1 MEIKFNNFKPSGK
14 IDIPCSKSYAHR
26 ALIAAFIANKG
37 AVIEL
42 NQLSDDILTTLDC
55 LKKLGGN
62 FVLEENK
69 IIFKSR
75 KNCSKEVT
83 LNVKESG
90 STLRFLLPLSAYICE
105 KVILI
110 GSERLFKRPLKVYLE
125 YFNKYD
131 VDYKMEKD
139 RLIINQKLPLY
150 DLQIEDT
157 SSSQFI
163 TGGLFL
169 IA

>member
-42 NQLSDDILTTLDC
+42 NQLSDDILATLGC

-69 IIFKSR
+69 IIFK
-75 KNCSKEVT
+75 
-83 LNVKESG
+83 
-90 STLRFLLPLSAYICE
+90 
-105 KVILI
+105 
-110 GSERLFKRPLKVYLE
+110 
-125 YFNKYD
+125 
-131 VDYKMEKD
+131 
-139 RLIINQKLPLY
+139 
-150 DLQIEDT
+150 
-157 SSSQFI
+157 
-163 TGGLFL
+163 
-169 IA
+169 